1 MKLILNYLSNH
12 LKVSLEY
19 RLSFILSLI
28 SQVLY
33 MLIELFAVYALFSKF
48 NLLKMYNIN
57 EVLLSFSTIWLA
69 FSFCEMFFRG
79 FDNFSKLIIK
89 GNFDILLIR
98 PRNIYLQI
106 FGSDV
111 CYEKFSRVITAL
123 GLFVYSSI
131 KLINSFNFW
140 KLLLLFNMFI
150 GGIMLFLGIFIIGA
164 TMCFYTIQG
173 LEVVNIIT
181 NGSKQFAE
189 YPMRI
194 YKRALR
200 LVFTFV
206 IPIAIINFYP
216 VDYLIGKTNN
226 LLYVFI
232 PLLSFILLY
241 ISTLIFNYGMSKYYS
256 TGS

>member
-1 MKLILNYLSNH
+1 
-12 LKVSLEY
+12 
-19 RLSFILSLI
+19 
-28 SQVLY
+28 
-33 MLIELFAVYALFSKF
+33 
-48 NLLKMYNIN
+48 
-57 EVLLSFSTIWLA
+57 
-69 FSFCEMFFRG
+69 
-79 FDNFSKLIIK
+79 
-89 GNFDILLIR
+89 
-98 PRNIYLQI
+98 
-106 FGSDV
+106 
-111 CYEKFSRVITAL
+111 
-123 GLFVYSSI
+123 
-131 KLINSFNFW
+131 
-140 KLLLLFNMFI
+140 
-150 GGIMLFLGIFIIGA
+150 
-164 TMCFYTIQG
+164 MCFYTIQG